1 MPQPDCI
8 VRIRAIMHA
17 CICNFYFFLFY
28 SNSLKTN
35 EKILSRRLI
44 DGKNFNKSARTIFLS
59 KYVFP
64 RKCEKRK
71 PETRSRTFQFFL
83 SQQVFLQVSLSCSL
97 YWSGSALTPT
107 HKQELDHPH
116 YIMDNSI
123 SNGYLRWI
131 FYHNHNYKQEVT
143 RQQALICFQTLAA
156 P

>member
-64 RKCEKRK
+64 RKCEKRRL
-71 PETRSRTFQFFL
+71 ETHSRTFQFFL
-83 SQQVFLQVSLSCSL
+83 SQQIFLQVSLSCSL

-116 YIMDNSI
+116 NIMDI
-123 SNGYLRWI
+123 FNGYFIIIVIINR
-131 FYHNHNYKQEVT
+131 
-143 RQQALICFQTLAA
+143 R
-156 P
+156 

>member
-1 MPQPDCI
+1 
-8 VRIRAIMHA
+8 MHA

-64 RKCEKRK
+64 RKCEKRR
-71 PETRSRTFQFFL
+71 PETHSRTFQFFFEPT
-83 SQQVFLQVSLSCSL
+83 SFSPGFLVLLPLLVGVSPNTNAQTGTRPSSL
-97 YWSGSALTPT
+97 Y
-107 HKQELDHPH
+107 
-116 YIMDNSI
+116 Y
-123 SNGYLRWI
+123 GYLLWI
-131 FYHNHNYKQEVT
+131 FYHNHYYKQEVT